1 MDLWV
6 DDKRPPEAYG
16 FEGFTWARTSEEAIA
31 LLRTGEVR
39 FASLDHDLGL
49 ESGTGYDIVCWM
61 EEHNTWPPD
70 GVGVHSMNPVGRKR
84 MEAVIERQYGR
95 TVP

>member
-1 MDLWV
+1 
-6 DDKRPPEAYG
+6 
-16 FEGFTWARTSEEAIA
+16 
-31 LLRTGEVR
+31 
-39 FASLDHDLGL
+39 
-49 ESGTGYDIVCWM
+49 M